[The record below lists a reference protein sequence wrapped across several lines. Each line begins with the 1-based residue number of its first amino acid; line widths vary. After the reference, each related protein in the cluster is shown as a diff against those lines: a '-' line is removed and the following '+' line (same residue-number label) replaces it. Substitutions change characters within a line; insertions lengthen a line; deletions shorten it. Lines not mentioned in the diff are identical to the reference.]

1 MSDRDNEALP
11 VAADVPDGGGG
22 TQSAL
27 GTDSNNPQQPVP
39 ADPPDGGG
47 GTGG

>member
-1 MSDRDNEALP
+1 MSETDNEALP
-11 VAADVPDGGGG
+11 LAADVPDGGGG
-22 TQSAL
+22 TKSAL
-27 GTDSNNPQQPVP
+27 GADSTTPQKPVP